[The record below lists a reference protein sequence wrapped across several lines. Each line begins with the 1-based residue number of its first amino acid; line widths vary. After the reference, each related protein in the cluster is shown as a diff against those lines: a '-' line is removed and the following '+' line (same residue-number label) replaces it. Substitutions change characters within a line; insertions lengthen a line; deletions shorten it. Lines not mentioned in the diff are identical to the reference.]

1 MEIKG
6 SLKIP
11 SGLLRICYCIM
22 RHGEWPPAP
31 AATSISG
38 NAANIRYIFERPV
51 RHAHSVTPTQI
62 DVCFPHSEGCV
73 RILLAEPSDSIQPQ
87 ALERG
92 TSRSSTDVRHDN
104 QFKNRDFG
112 EVNPIVLG
120 LAYGFARAEIPPLAH
135 NVSERASAIGR
146 PS

>member
-1 MEIKG
+1 MTGRFSAFMEIKG

-73 RILLAEPSDSIQPQ
+73 RILLAVASRAIQYSRRLLSEAQ
-87 ALERG
+87 ADPRLMSG
-92 TSRSSTDVRHDN
+92 TITNSRTVT
-104 QFKNRDFG
+104 
-112 EVNPIVLG
+112 
-120 LAYGFARAEIPPLAH
+120 
-135 NVSERASAIGR
+135 SERSTR
-146 PS
+146 